1 MEKSTL
7 SRIGALIALFALL
20 VLPLASCGSG
30 DITGPGLF
38 TLDGAELHKIL
49 VLVAVLSAALAVF
62 YVTRNAQIGLG
73 GAGLAALA
81 VAALMV
87 VQDGN
92 ADTAIR
98 YGTWVAA
105 VGFLLVLIAGL
116 TTPEGRPVAVRKMP
130 AKRPAS
136 KKLARKKA
144 ARKTT
149 RR

>member
-1 MEKSTL
+1 MQKSTL

-38 TLDGAELHKIL
+38 KLDGAELHKIL
-49 VLVAVLSAALAVF
+49 VLVAVGAAAMAVF
-62 YVTRNAQIGLG
+62 YVSRNAQIGLG
-73 GAGLAALA
+73 GLGLGALA

-92 ADTAIR
+92 ADTAVR

-116 TTPEGRPVAVRKMP
+116 TTPETRPAPVRKMP
-130 AKRPAS
+130 AKRAAP
-136 KKLARKKA
+136 KKA
-144 ARKTT
+144 ARKKTT